1 MPNLRV
7 PQNHQGAYNATS
19 LITHLA
25 GATLTLCA
33 CAYIVS
39 EVNGDVVAITSWSQ
53 DLTSVPGY
61 SGVTF
66 KSTSGIT
73 ASKAEASE
81 GIRPANMEADL
92 FLVAAGITEAD
103 ILAGVWVH
111 ATGTIF
117 LTNYEAV
124 DMGQLIIIKGPL
136 GSIVQKVPMAT
147 TEIQS
152 WSAALSR
159 MIGTV
164 TRPECANRFCDA
176 NCGLNLATYTK
187 TGTLTHVTSASVFR
201 DTARTEADGEFDNG
215 EFLFTSG
222 NNAGLPFRTI
232 DTWLSDTWT
241 LRQPFPYVPQVGD
254 AYSAVIG
261 CRKRPGADCTVRFN
275 NRENLKAFD
284 YVSTPEQLLKLPTT

>member
-7 PQNHQGAYNATS
+7 PQNWQAPYDATS
-19 LITHLA
+19 LITHLSK
-25 GATLTLCA
+25 ATLTPCA
-33 CAYIVS
+33 CAHLVS
-39 EVNGDVVAITSWSQ
+39 EVTGQVVAITSWSQ

-61 SGVTF
+61 PGVTF
-66 KSTSGIT
+66 KSTAGIT
-73 ASKAEASE
+73 ASKAEHSE

-92 FLVAAGITEAD
+92 FLIAAGITEAD

-111 ATGTIF
+111 ATGTVF

-136 GSIVQKVPMAT
+136 GTIVQKSPMAT

-152 WSAALSR
+152 WSSALSR

-176 NCGLNLATYTK
+176 NCTLNLATYTK
-187 TGTLTHVTSASVFR
+187 TGTLTSVTSASVFT

-215 EFLFTSG
+215 EFVFTSG
-222 NNAGLPFRTI
+222 SNAGLPFRTI
-232 DTWLSDTWT
+232 DTWLSDTWS

-261 CRKRPGADCTVRFN
+261 CRKRPDADCTVRFD
-275 NRENLKAFD
+275 NRLNFKGFD
-284 YVSTPEQLLKLPTT
+284 YVPTPEQLLKLPTN